1 MADVLAFAEG
11 CFTGSPGDQVGV
23 ELEFLVHDVTDP
35 ALTVPIARVT
45 DALGGLTLPG
55 GSVITFEPGGQIEL
69 SAPPGSL
76 PVAVAALQRD
86 VGLVRS
92 ALGAAGLALGRSGVD
107 GHRRP
112 LRQLHT
118 PRYDAMA
125 ACLGEPYGP
134 LMMCSTASIQ
144 VNLDF
149 GADPFARWRRAHLF
163 GPVLVAAFA
172 NSPGPVPGF
181 ESWLSGRQA
190 IWLALDPSRTAP
202 VGGDPAG
209 ASQPIPDQSYGTFT
223 GAGREPGH
231 SCVACDG
238 SDEGLLGPV
247 PVVESRSGSCSVCD
261 GSGQHVAGS
270 GPIDRAAD
278 SGLGCSCVLSDAVPA
293 ESASLKAAGMV
304 DVPGRGYPPSDWA
317 AYLQAARL
325 MLVREPDAS
334 VRQMGAGAHR
344 FRDFHLAAGR
354 SPTVDDLAY
363 HATTLFPAVRPRGFM
378 EIRYLDALGPV
389 AWPVAV
395 AVSYALVIDDEAAA
409 AAAEDAL
416 AVAGQWAEAAR
427 CGLASPAMRR
437 AAVAAFR
444 AAITALPRCGAPQSL
459 IDQVTD
465 YAVRF
470 VEPGRS
476 PAADLLLESR

>member
-1 MADVLAFAEG
+1 MADVLAYAEG
-11 CFTGSPGDQVGV
+11 CFRGSPGDQVGV

-35 ALTVPIARVT
+35 ALIVPIARVT
-45 DALGGLTLPG
+45 DALGGAALPG

-92 ALGAAGLALGRSGVD
+92 ALGAGGLTLGRSGVD

-149 GADPFARWRRAHLF
+149 GADPFVRWSRAHLF
-163 GPVLVAAFA
+163 GPALVAAFA

-202 VGGDPAG
+202 VGRGPAG
-209 ASQPIPDQSYGTFT
+209 PDRVDTSDDVGM
-223 GAGREPGH
+223 ALNGH
-231 SCVACDG
+231 S
-238 SDEGLLGPV
+238 
-247 PVVESRSGSCSVCD
+247 
-261 GSGQHVAGS
+261 
-270 GPIDRAAD
+270 
-278 SGLGCSCVLSDAVPA
+278 A
-293 ESASLKAAGMV
+293 ESGARR
-304 DVPGRGYPPSDWA
+304 PPPSDWA

-325 MLVREPDAS
+325 MLVREDDGS
-334 VRQMGAGAHR
+334 FRQVAAGAHR
-344 FRDFHLAAGR
+344 FRDFQIVAGR
-354 SPTVDDLAY
+354 RPTPDDVAY

-395 AVSYALVIDDEAAA
+395 AVAYALVVDDEAAA
-409 AAAEDAL
+409 AAAHDAL
-416 AVAGQWAEAAR
+416 AVAGQWSEAAR
-427 CGLASPAMRR
+427 CGLAAPHMRR
-437 AAVAAFR
+437 AAVTAFHAAVR
-444 AAITALPRCGAPQSL
+444 ALPRWGAPQSL
-459 IDQVTD
+459 VDQVTD

-476 PAADLLLESR
+476 PAADLLVETR

>member
-1 MADVLAFAEG
+1 MADVLAYAEG

-35 ALTVPIARVT
+35 ALTVPITRVT

-76 PVAVAALQRD
+76 PVAVAALQHD

-149 GADPFARWRRAHLF
+149 GPDPFVRWRRAHLF

-181 ESWLSGRQA
+181 EPWLSGRQA
-190 IWLALDPSRTAP
+190 IWLALDPTRTAP
-202 VGGDPAG
+202 VGPGHLPAEADLAGVTPDCGGSHGQRVDSSMGSFGQAAAG
-209 ASQPIPDQSYGTFT
+209 AD
-223 GAGREPGH
+223 A
-231 SCVACDG
+231 
-238 SDEGLLGPV
+238 
-247 PVVESRSGSCSVCD
+247 SRSCSLCD
-261 GSGQHVAGS
+261 GSGEPAAVSAGS
-270 GPIDRAAD
+270 R
-278 SGLGCSCVLSDAVPA
+278 LGCSCVPSAGAEGGAYSGHMNRFGSVETVSVSRRASRLGHPA
-293 ESASLKAAGMV
+293 A
-304 DVPGRGYPPSDWA
+304 DWA
-317 AYLQAARL
+317 AYLEAARL
-325 MLVREPDAS
+325 MLVNESDGS
-334 VRQMGAGAHR
+334 CRQMAGTQR
-344 FRDFHLAAGR
+344 FRDFQLVTGR
-354 SPTVDDLAY
+354 PPTLDDLAY
-363 HATTLFPAVRPRGFM
+363 HATTLFPPVRPRGFM

-395 AVSYALVIDDEAAA
+395 AVSYALIVDDEAAA
-409 AAAEDAL
+409 AAAGDAM

-427 CGLASPAMRR
+427 CGLAPPPMRR

-444 AAITALPRCGAPQSL
+444 AAVKALPRHGAPPSL